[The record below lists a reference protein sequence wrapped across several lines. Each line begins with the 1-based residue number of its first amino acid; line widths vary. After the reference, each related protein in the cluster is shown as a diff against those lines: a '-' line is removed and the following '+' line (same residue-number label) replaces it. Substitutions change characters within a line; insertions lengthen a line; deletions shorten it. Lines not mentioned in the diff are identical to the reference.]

1 MFGGPPN
8 ITGSFDVVQNT
19 KQVATGAFGGSF
31 QYGFRVGGG
40 NSVYWGTI
48 SYSASRSNRTYG
60 GSTTVQS
67 PSVLLLAV
75 IKT

>member
-1 MFGGPPN
+1 MFGPN

-19 KQVATGAFGGSF
+19 KQVATGAFSGSF

-48 SYSASRSNRTYG
+48 GYSASRSNNTYG
-60 GSTTVQS
+60 GSTTVQA
-67 PSVLLLAV
+67 PSSLFLFV